1 MDTILLET
9 FIEVTHTRNFAKA
22 SDKLCISTSTTSARI
37 KQLESLLG
45 VALFER
51 KHHEVCLTP
60 AGERMERHARF
71 ILNAWEQA
79 YEDTALG
86 ETEKKRLVIAGVSG
100 LWDSFLQDKVNRL
113 YQTQPDLILKLEE
126 STPLRVVE
134 KLDQG
139 LVDIGFVYEQ
149 PNIKGLIVK
158 EVASIPMSLVTSQP
172 KHSLEEALGVAYVR
186 VEWGAPFNTQHE
198 LAFPQRQLANVRA
211 NSGRIA
217 LKLILANGGAAYLP
231 DTLVQEHLKAGRL
244 FKVDNAPII
253 HMKAYAAYRMHNEL
267 KELLEEFVGEEG

>member
-1 MDTILLET
+1 MDTLLLET
-9 FIEVTHTRNFAKA
+9 FIEVTQTRNFAKA
-22 SDKLCISTSTTSARI
+22 SDKLCISSSTTSARI
-37 KQLESLLG
+37 KQLEGLLG

-86 ETEKKRLVIAGVSG
+86 EHNKKRLVIGGVPG
-100 LWDSFLQDKVNRL
+100 LWDIFLQDKVNKL
-113 YQTQPDLILKLEE
+113 QQSQPDLILRLEE
-126 STPLRVVE
+126 STPLRLVE

-149 PNIKGLIVK
+149 PHIKGLMVK
-158 EVASIPMSLVTSQP
+158 EVASIPMSLVTSLP
-172 KHSLEEALGVAYVR
+172 KQTLDDALGSAYVR
-186 VEWGAPFNTQHE
+186 VEWGAPFNQQHE
-198 LAFPQRQLANVRA
+198 ATFPQRQLARVRA

-217 LKLILANGGAAYLP
+217 LNLILNNGGAAYLP
-231 DTLVQEHLKAGRL
+231 DALVQEHLNAGRL
-244 FKVDNAPII
+244 FKVDKAPVI
-253 HMKAYAAYRMHNEL
+253 HMKAYGAYKVHNEL
-267 KELLEEFVGEEG
+267 KSLLEGFLELES

>member
-1 MDTILLET
+1 MDTLLLET
-9 FIEVTHTRNFAKA
+9 FIEVTQTRNFAKA
-22 SDKLCISTSTTSARI
+22 SDKLCISSSTTSARI

-86 ETEKKRLVIAGVSG
+86 EHNKKRLVIAGVPG
-100 LWDSFLQDKVNRL
+100 LWDIFLQDKVNRL
-113 YQTQPDLILKLEE
+113 QQSQPDLILRLEE

-149 PNIKGLIVK
+149 PHIKGLMVK

-172 KHSLEEALGVAYVR
+172 KQTLSDALGAAYVR
-186 VEWGAPFNTQHE
+186 VEWGAPFNQQHE
-198 LAFPQRQLANVRA
+198 ATFPQRQLAKVRA

-217 LKLILANGGAAYLP
+217 LQLILNNGGAAYLP
-231 DTLVQEHLKAGRL
+231 DTLVQEHLKAGQL
-244 FKVDNAPII
+244 FKVEGAPII

-267 KELLEEFVGEEG
+267 KALLESFLGLES

>member
-1 MDTILLET
+1 MDTLLLET
-9 FIEVTHTRNFAKA
+9 FIEVTQTRNFAKA
-22 SDKLCISTSTTSARI
+22 SDKLCISSSTTSARI

-86 ETEKKRLVIAGVSG
+86 EHNKKRLVIAGVPG
-100 LWDSFLQDKVNRL
+100 LWDIFLQDKVNRL
-113 YQTQPDLILKLEE
+113 QQSQPDLILRLEE

-149 PNIKGLIVK
+149 PHIKGLMVK

-172 KHSLEEALGVAYVR
+172 KQTLNDALGVAYVR
-186 VEWGAPFNTQHE
+186 VEWGAPFNQQHE
-198 LAFPQRQLANVRA
+198 ATFPQRQLAKVRA

-217 LKLILANGGAAYLP
+217 LQLILNNGGAAYLP
-231 DTLVQEHLKAGRL
+231 DTLVQEHLKAGQL
-244 FKVDNAPII
+244 FKVEGAPII

-267 KELLEEFVGEEG
+267 KGLLEVFVSEEG

>member
-1 MDTILLET
+1 MDTLLLKT
-9 FIEVTHTRNFAKA
+9 FIEVTQTRNFAKA
-22 SDKLCISTSTTSARI
+22 SDKLCISSSTTSARI
-37 KQLESLLG
+37 KQLEGLLG
-45 VALFER
+45 VSLFER

-86 ETEKKRLVIAGVSG
+86 EHNKKRLVIAGVPG
-100 LWDSFLQDKVNRL
+100 LWDIFLQNKVNAL
-113 YQTQPDLILKLEE
+113 YQAQTDLILRLEE

-158 EVASIPMSLVTSQP
+158 EVASIPMTLVTTNARQNLDDALSQ
-172 KHSLEEALGVAYVR
+172 AYVR

-198 LAFPQRQLANVRA
+198 AAFPQRQLANVRA

-231 DTLVQEHLKAGRL
+231 DSLVQEHLDAGQL
-244 FKVDNAPII
+244 FKVDEAPII
-253 HMKAYAAYRMHNEL
+253 HMKAYGAYRMHNEL
-267 KELLEEFVGEEG
+267 KDLLEEFVRKGS

>member
-1 MDTILLET
+1 LDTILLET

-22 SDKLCISTSTTSARI
+22 SNKLCISSSTTSARI
-37 KQLESLLG
+37 KQLEGLLG

-51 KHHEVCLTP
+51 KHHEVFLTP
-60 AGERMERHARF
+60 AGERLERHARF

-86 ETEKKRLVIAGVSG
+86 EDNKKRLVIAGVPG
-100 LWDSFLQDKVNRL
+100 LWDSLLQEKVNQL
-113 YQTQPDLILKLEE
+113 HHNQPDLILRLEE
-126 STPLRVVE
+126 SSPLRVVE

-149 PNIKGLIVK
+149 PHIKGLIVK
-158 EVASIPMSLVTSQP
+158 EVASIPLSLVSSEPNQA
-172 KHSLEEALGVAYVR
+172 LDAALGQAYVR

-217 LKLILANGGAAYLP
+217 LNLILNNGGASYLP
-231 DTLVQEHLKAGRL
+231 DALVQEHLKAGRL
-244 FKVDNAPII
+244 FKVDKAPVI
-253 HMKAYAAYRMHNEL
+253 HMKAYGAYKVHNEL
-267 KELLEEFVGEEG
+267 KGLLEGFV